1 MWSLKYS
8 HRSSR
13 SVPVEEKTIPL
24 NGLNDISQKEQ
35 ALPRAKTIWENE
47 GMCGFKGFRTAPKLV
62 WEEPLFP

>member
-1 MWSLKYS
+1 
-8 HRSSR
+8 
-13 SVPVEEKTIPL
+13 VEEKTIPL